1 MSTVAPLAETA
12 GRVRRFGDVVAVD
25 DVAFR
30 VGPGEVVGLIGANG
44 AGKTTVIR
52 MLLGVLAP
60 SGGSV
65 RLFGHPPGRQARRR
79 LGYVPQGLGI
89 YADLTVAE
97 NLEFA
102 ASVFGTRSA
111 AGDLSDGLTDDLH
124 RLAGEIGLGG
134 QRQLAFACALGHQ
147 PELLILDEPTSGVD
161 PLARVRL
168 WERIRGEAERGAGVL
183 VTTHYLE
190 EAEQCDRLIL
200 MDSGRIARSGTLAE
214 VIGRTAAVQVRADR
228 WDDAFRALADA
239 DLAVTLTGRATRV
252 AGTTPEIVTGVL
264 ARAGVAASLETVPA
278 TLEEAMATLSG

>member
-1 MSTVAPLAETA
+1 MSSVAPLAETA
-12 GRVRRFGDVVAVD
+12 GLVRRFGDVVAVD

-89 YADLTVAE
+89 YTDLTVAE

-111 AGDLSDGLTDDLH
+111 PGDLSDGLTDDLH

-214 VIGRTAAVQVRADR
+214 VIGRTAAVKVRADR

>member
-12 GRVRRFGDVVAVD
+12 GLVRRFGDVVAVD

-168 WERIRGEAERGAGVL
+168 WEQIRGEAERGAGVL

>member
-12 GRVRRFGDVVAVD
+12 GLVRRFGDVVAVD

>member
-1 MSTVAPLAETA
+1 MTGAGALVETS
-12 GRVRRFGDVVAVD
+12 GLVRRFGDFVAVD
-25 DVAFR
+25 DVSLS
-30 VGPGEVVGLIGANG
+30 VGAGEVVGLIGANG

-65 RLFGHPPGRQARRR
+65 WLFGHPPGRPARRR

-89 YADLTVAE
+89 YPDLTVAE

-102 ASVFGTRSA
+102 ASVFGVRA
-111 AGDLSDGLTDDLH
+111 APTDRTNGLADDMH
-124 RLAGEIGLGG
+124 RLAGQIGLGG
-134 QRQLAFACALGHQ
+134 QRQLAFACALGHA
-147 PELLILDEPTSGVD
+147 PELVILDEPTSGVD

-168 WERIRGEAERGAGVL
+168 WERIRTEAERGAGVL

-200 MDSGRIARSGTLAE
+200 MDAGRIARIGTLAE
-214 VIGRTAAVQVRADR
+214 VIGTATAVRVRADR
-228 WDDAFRALADA
+228 WEEAFRVLADA

-252 AGTTPEIVTGVL
+252 ADVPLEV
-264 ARAGVAASLETVPA
+264 VAATLDGAGIVARLEIVPA